1 MNSDSELFQPESI
14 QSYRDVALFCIEK
27 LEANNYEAYV
37 VGGTVRDIFLGREIS
52 DLDLATS
59 AQPQEVHEVFS
70 TFRVLDTGIRH
81 GTVTLLIPVEGKA
94 NFQVEIT
101 TYRLES
107 TYSDARR
114 PDRVEFTTSIEE
126 DLARR
131 DLTINA
137 MAWHPRRGLQDPYG
151 GQADLKAELLR
162 AVGAPEE
169 RFEEDALRILR
180 TLRFAAEL
188 GFKIEE
194 ATDRSLRE
202 KQERLK
208 LIAVER
214 LQVEFFRLITAAY
227 APRVLDKYWQV
238 IAVFLPEFNK
248 FADSALRTKYL
259 PQLASLPPLPAE
271 RLAYLVA
278 VFYLHGDVGAPVKRT
293 GLPAASLCRDL
304 KCSKKLSDEI
314 FVLSKYSARSIQADR
329 VSVDAARQELD
340 SVGRSFKE
348 ILEIKRLLGRTREEE
363 LKEMEQIDQELS
375 AAGLLG
381 IKSLTLDGRDLLE
394 LGFKGEAIGE
404 ALNKLYT
411 AVLCE
416 SLANEKDALLERAES
431 YRRSGN

>member
-278 VFYLHGDVGAPVKRT
+278 VF
-293 GLPAASLCRDL
+293 
-304 KCSKKLSDEI
+304 
-314 FVLSKYSARSIQADR
+314 
-329 VSVDAARQELD
+329 
-340 SVGRSFKE
+340 
-348 ILEIKRLLGRTREEE
+348 
-363 LKEMEQIDQELS
+363 
-375 AAGLLG
+375 
-381 IKSLTLDGRDLLE
+381 
-394 LGFKGEAIGE
+394 
-404 ALNKLYT
+404 
-411 AVLCE
+411 
-416 SLANEKDALLERAES
+416 
-431 YRRSGN
+431 